1 MSDNP
6 STDNSKQGD
15 ILKRALT
22 RLLALALMTV
32 AATTFAARDPA
43 DLEDTE
49 EHPEITRFPGFYIDN
64 SKRNDFNEFQ
74 FATKANPDD
83 GETKEGKYWFVDYI
97 LKDGVRQPSTVEL
110 IRNYENAFR
119 KVGGTLVRRHGEVA
133 VFRVPRPNG
142 ERWVQISVDNGGYR
156 YQLNIV
162 DVAAMTQKVEFSAN
176 EMAAAIKA
184 NGFVALNGIVFDTAK
199 ATIKPESEALLAEVV
214 ALMKNDRQL
223 KLSVEGHTDN
233 VGDKKSNAD
242 LSVRRAE
249 SVVKYLGNKGIESTR
264 LRFSGKGDTVPVAD
278 NRTEEGR
285 ARNRRV
291 ELVKF

>member
-1 MSDNP
+1 MK
-6 STDNSKQGD
+6 STFTRF
-15 ILKRALT
+15 IALF
-22 RLLALALMTV
+22 LIAFS
-32 AATTFAARDPA
+32 ATAFAAKDPA

-74 FATKANPDD
+74 FAIKADPDD
-83 GETKEGKYWFVDYI
+83 GVTKEGKYWFVDYI

-119 KVGGTLVRRHGEVA
+119 KVGGSLVKRHGEVA
-133 VFRVPRPNG
+133 VFKVPRPDG

-184 NGFVALNGIVFDTAK
+184 NGFVALTGIVFDTGK

-214 ALMKNDRQL
+214 SLLKNDKQL

-233 VGDKKSNAD
+233 VGDKKMNAD
-242 LSVRRAE
+242 LSVKRAE
-249 SVVKYLGNKGIESTR
+249 SVVQYLGSKGIETR
-264 LRFSGKGDTVPVAD
+264 RLKSAGKGDTVPVAD
-278 NRTEEGR
+278 NRTEDGR

>member
-1 MSDNP
+1 MNLAF
-6 STDNSKQGD
+6 KRLIAL
-15 ILKRALT
+15 ILVT
-22 RLLALALMTV
+22 FT
-32 AATTFAARDPA
+32 ATAFAAKDPA
-43 DLEDTE
+43 DLEETE
-49 EHPEITRFPGFYIDN
+49 EHPEIARFPGFYIDN

-74 FATKANPDD
+74 FASKANPDD

-97 LKDGVRQPSTVEL
+97 LKEGVRQPSTVEL

-119 KVGGTLVRRHGEVA
+119 KAGGSLVRRHGEVA
-133 VFRVPRPNG
+133 VFRVPRADG

-156 YQLNIV
+156 YQLHIV
-162 DVAAMTQKVEFSAN
+162 DVAAMAQKVEFSAG

-184 NGFVALNGIVFDTAK
+184 TGFVALNGIVFDTGK

-214 ALMKNDRQL
+214 SLLKNDRQL

-233 VGDKKSNAD
+233 VGDKKSNAE
-242 LSVRRAE
+242 LSLKRAE
-249 SVVKYLGNKGIESTR
+249 SVVKYLEGKGIDAKR
-264 LRFSGKGDTVPVAD
+264 LKSAGKGDAAPVAD
-278 NRTEEGR
+278 NRTDAGR

>member
-1 MSDNP
+1 
-6 STDNSKQGD
+6 
-15 ILKRALT
+15 LKHAFT
-22 RLLALALMTV
+22 RLLALALFAFTT
-32 AATTFAARDPA
+32 AAFTTAAFAAKDPA

-49 EHPEITRFPGFYIDN
+49 EHPEISRFPGFYIDN
-64 SKRNDFNEFQ
+64 SKHNDFNEFQ
-74 FATKANPDD
+74 FAIKADPDD

-110 IRNYENAFR
+110 IRNYENAF
-119 KVGGTLVRRHGEVA
+119 KKAGGSLVKRHGEVA
-133 VFRVPRPNG
+133 VFRVPRAGG

-156 YQLNIV
+156 YQLHIV
-162 DVAAMTQKVEFSAN
+162 DVANMVQKVEFSAGD
-176 EMAAAIKA
+176 MAAAIKA

-199 ATIKPESEALLAEVV
+199 ASIKPESEALLAEVV

-242 LSVRRAE
+242 LSLRRAE
-249 SVVKYLGNKGIESTR
+249 SVVKYLGSKGIEPAR
-264 LRFSGKGDTVPVAD
+264 LKFSGKGDTAPVAD
-278 NRTEEGR
+278 NRTEAGR
-285 ARNRRV
+285 AKNRRV